1 MQLGSGVSARV
12 YEVHDKQTQKRVAV
26 KCFRLWSHAKLQF
39 EEEVKNLRV
48 LKAADPNGHF
58 VPTLYDTFTIAG
70 KSDSARQYCYTM
82 EFCEGK
88 TLKQLLDESRVS
100 SWRNGRAGVPLP
112 LIRYV
117 KGPFLSNW
125 TSSVLSDPFAAS
137 LV

>member
-58 VPTLYDTFTIAG
+58 VPTLYDTFTIVG

-88 TLKQLLDESRVS
+88 TDP
-100 SWRNGRAGVPLP
+100 A
-112 LIRYV
+112 LIN
-117 KGPFLSNW
+117 PQH
-125 TSSVLSDPFAAS
+125 AS
-137 LV
+137 GC